1 MSLPGLQQ
9 SLDALVGLKKQ
20 IAIKHRLLLHEQ
32 RLVQAELATLE
43 ELLRKKR
50 YQKSILMQSH
60 LQLLSTNAADRLK
73 ELDERTDQL
82 RRPAA
87 TLNQE
92 FTAADKRFN
101 TRMRFV
107 EGALFRQDQRAV
119 EAERATHI
127 LDARKEFIHALHQ
140 LDRQEA
146 IRKWAGEPPEAI
158 QRWKDAEGPHI
169 EAHLRDDPQRD
180 AILTA
185 SEIGKDPD
193 IEVAKARYLALLAEF
208 TALVDQVCQLDSAL
222 ADTDAERM
230 HLERQAKA
238 ESHMLRTI
246 FAQHLFDSK
255 PELEAYHL
263 AIESLTAACQMH
275 VKRLEASQE
284 KTLFRNRKQIEEML
298 ASDKKAI
305 DPNSAKAFRT
315 RVDKAL
321 ADRSVDA
328 LAQIRRELAELFEL
342 ALQAKSNPSTARV
355 FEAREHSA
363 RTVISAAEAFADGAP
378 GSAEASSEA
387 SKAVGAAREWEE
399 LVQPNDHR
407 QRDDD
412 EQDQLRTK
420 I

>member
-9 SLDALVGLKKQ
+9 SFDALVGLKKQ

-32 RLVQAELATLE
+32 RLVQGELATLE

-50 YQKSILMQSH
+50 YQESILMQSH
-60 LQLLSTNAADRLK
+60 LQLLSTNAADRLN

-82 RRPAA
+82 RLPA
-87 TLNQE
+87 TSLNQE

-119 EAERATHI
+119 GTERATHI

-169 EAHLRDDPQRD
+169 DAHLGNDPQRD

-185 SEIGKDPD
+185 SGMGIEDPD
-193 IEVAKARYLALLAEF
+193 IEVAKARYLALLAEV
-208 TALVDQVCQLDSAL
+208 TALVDQVRQLDSAL
-222 ADTDAERM
+222 ADTDAQRRQV
-230 HLERQAKA
+230 ERQAKA

-246 FAQHLFDSK
+246 FAQHLFDGK
-255 PELEAYHL
+255 EQEAYHL
-263 AIESLTAACQMH
+263 AIESLSAARQMH

-284 KTLFRNRKQIEEML
+284 KDLFRNRAQIEEIL
-298 ASDKKAI
+298 ASDKNAI
-305 DPNSAKAFRT
+305 GPNSAKAFRT
-315 RVDKAL
+315 RMDRAL

-328 LAQIRRELAELFEL
+328 VAQIRRELAELFEL

-363 RTVISAAEAFADGAP
+363 STVISAAEAFADGAP

-399 LVQPNDHR
+399 LVQPNNHR

>member
-1 MSLPGLQQ
+1 
-9 SLDALVGLKKQ
+9 
-20 IAIKHRLLLHEQ
+20 
-32 RLVQAELATLE
+32 
-43 ELLRKKR
+43 
-50 YQKSILMQSH
+50 
-60 LQLLSTNAADRLK
+60 
-73 ELDERTDQL
+73 
-82 RRPAA
+82 
-87 TLNQE
+87 
-92 FTAADKRFN
+92 
-101 TRMRFV
+101 V

-119 EAERATHI
+119 GTERATHI
-127 LDARKEFIHALHQ
+127 LDIRKEFIHALHQ
-140 LDRQEA
+140 LDCQEA

-158 QRWKDAEGPHI
+158 QRWKDADGPHI

-193 IEVAKARYLALLAEF
+193 VETAKARYLALLAEV
-208 TALVDQVCQLDSAL
+208 TALVDQVRQLDSAL
-222 ADTDAERM
+222 ADTDAERSY
-230 HLERQAKA
+230 LERQAKA
-238 ESHMLRTI
+238 ESRMLRTI
-246 FAQHLFDSK
+246 FAQHSFDGK
-255 PELEAYHL
+255 QELEAYHL
-263 AIESLTAACQMH
+263 AIESLTAGRQMH
-275 VKRLEASQE
+275 AKRLEESQE
-284 KTLFRNRKQIEEML
+284 KDLFRNREQIEEML

-321 ADRSVDA
+321 DDRGVDA

-363 RTVISAAEAFADGAP
+363 STMISAAEAFANGAP
-378 GSAEASSEA
+378 GSAAVSSEA